1 MPIDP
6 RITSRQPHPA
16 PVQLWDRVVHVI
28 AAFLTSG
35 CIMLLAKVHEGH
47 SSFVAFLWTK
57 RTTVVLLML
66 VVAFLA
72 ALYGGLSNLYSGE
85 AFRYDIG
92 ITLFMLYLGQLLI
105 VLFLWF
111 RLGPIAWLLMF
122 AQFVIG
128 ALAMTVARSGGWV
141 VY

>member
-1 MPIDP
+1 
-6 RITSRQPHPA
+6 
-16 PVQLWDRVVHVI
+16 
-28 AAFLTSG
+28 
-35 CIMLLAKVHEGH
+35 MLA
-47 SSFVAFLWTK
+47 
-57 RTTVVLLML
+57 
-66 VVAFLA
+66 VAFLA

-92 ITLFMLYLGQLLI
+92 ITLFVLYLGQLFI
-105 VLFLWF
+105 VLFFWF